1 MCLDSIGKVYPT
13 KFTDGLGMGEG
24 WERKDDSKDVDLS
37 QRSMVVLSSSVG
49 KIVKKSAVLDL
60 FTGRPVRYPRGG
72 TTGQPFPL
80 LLSLLSLDEGRCLA
94 SGSSSPWGFFPPSS
108 PQFFGTYLLARL

>member
-24 WERKDDSKDVDLS
+24 WERKVDSKDVDLS

-49 KIVKKSAVLDL
+49 KIVKRALFWIYSLGGLLATQGEVPRDSPFPYSFLCCPWMRGDVLPQVPHHPGVSFLPAVLNFL
-60 FTGRPVRYPRGG
+60 VHIY
-72 TTGQPFPL
+72 
-80 LLSLLSLDEGRCLA
+80 
-94 SGSSSPWGFFPPSS
+94 
-108 PQFFGTYLLARL
+108 